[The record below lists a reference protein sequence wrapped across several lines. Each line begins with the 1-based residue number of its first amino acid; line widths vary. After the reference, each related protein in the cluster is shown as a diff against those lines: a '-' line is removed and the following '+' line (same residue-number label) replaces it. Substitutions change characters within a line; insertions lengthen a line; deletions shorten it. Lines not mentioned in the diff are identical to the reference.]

1 MKGPGFLPKFGSSKN
16 PFARPPK
23 NDSVKPA
30 PTQMETD
37 SLFESEPKQA
47 PAPVQQ
53 APVVKEAKPVVQPEK
68 KTEAKPV
75 TVAPAIPAATVAPT
89 ASATPVAKQA
99 KTGKLAGLL
108 KKLNPLAH
116 LPKRQ
121 PNGRSVKPKA
131 ARAAVQ
137 GELSLEKVRV
147 VRNELNDC
155 DIEFVT
161 TKTVVSTGAA
171 GTIQPE
177 KPRPGLTT
185 WGRLTSRV
193 IGAAETQTH

>member
-23 NDSVKPA
+23 TDSVKPA

-37 SLFESEPKQA
+37 SLFENEPKKASA
-47 PAPVQQ
+47 PIQK
-53 APVVKEAKPVVQPEK
+53 APVVKETKPIVEPEK
-68 KTEAKPV
+68 KIEAKPV
-75 TVAPAIPAATVAPT
+75 AAAPAAPATTVAPAAPAA
-89 ASATPVAKQA
+89 PVAKQA
-99 KTGKLAGLL
+99 KTGRLAGLL

-121 PNGRSVKPKA
+121 PGARSAKPKA

-161 TKTVVSTGAA
+161 TKTVVSTGTT
-171 GTIQPE
+171 GTILPE
-177 KPRPGLTT
+177 RPRPGLST